1 MTETT
6 VAQGRERNV
15 AASEESPVAGSA
27 PAGLDARPAGAVRRL
42 VATYRSE
49 IALGIAILLIEF
61 VVSFWTPQVFSY
73 GNVANVAQSAA
84 PLVIMAL
91 GSLLVIIT
99 GGIDLSV
106 GSTFSLS
113 GMVAGLA
120 MSAGASWP
128 VASVV
133 GLGVGI
139 VVGAVNGLLV
149 TMLGLAPFVVTLI
162 TYAVGASLAFVI
174 TEGHSIALLD
184 PTFYLLNGGHLIPGL
199 ANYVLFCLVGTA
211 AIELGLRKLVMGR
224 WVYAVGSNDKA
235 SRLLG
240 IPVNGIRLG
249 VYVIAGLL
257 AAFSSMLSLSYI
269 SNSEATSGA
278 NMMLQAIAACVI
290 GGASL
295 FGGTGSAVGAAL
307 GAVMIT
313 VIQNGVNLIG
323 INSFWQGSVTGLVIL
338 VAVLIDRLTKIRA

>member
-1 MTETT
+1 MAETMI
-6 VAQGRERNV
+6 
-15 AASEESPVAGSA
+15 
-27 PAGLDARPAGAVRRL
+27 AGAREKTMGGSMQTSAAEDSVALETQGAGAWRRI
-42 VATYRSE
+42 ASSYRSE
-49 IALGIAILLIEF
+49 MALAIAILLVEG
-61 VVSFWTPQVFSY
+61 VVSFWSPQALSY
-73 GNVANVAQSAA
+73 GNIANVAQAAA

-91 GSLLVIIT
+91 GVLLVIIT
-99 GGIDLSV
+99 SGIDLSV

-128 VASVV
+128 AACLV
-133 GLGVGI
+133 GLGVG
-139 VVGAVNGLLV
+139 VAVGAVNGLLV

-174 TEGHSIALLD
+174 TDGHSIALLD
-184 PTFYLLNGGHLIPGL
+184 PSFYLLNGGHLIPGL
-199 ANYVLFCLVGTA
+199 GNYVLFCLIGTI
-211 AIELGLRKLVMGR
+211 AIELGLCRLVIGR
-224 WVYAVGSNDKA
+224 WVYAIGSNDRA

-240 IPVNGIRLG
+240 IPVNRIRLG
-249 VYVIAGLL
+249 VYVVAGLL

-323 INSFWQGSVTGLVIL
+323 VNSFWEGSVTGLVIL
-338 VAVLIDRLTKIRA
+338 VAVLIDRLAKIRA

>member
-1 MTETT
+1 MAAYDETS
-6 VAQGRERNV
+6 
-15 AASEESPVAGSA
+15 AASAA
-27 PAGLDARPAGAVRRL
+27 PRPTGVLRRL
-42 VATYRSE
+42 LSTYRSE
-49 IALGIAILLIEF
+49 IALALAILLIEG
-61 VVSFWTPQVFSY
+61 VVSFWSPQVFSY
-73 GNVANVAQSAA
+73 GNIANVAQSAA

-91 GSLLVIIT
+91 GVLLVIIT
-99 GGIDLSV
+99 AGIDLSV

-120 MSAGASWP
+120 MSAGALWP
-128 VASVV
+128 IACVAGLAV
-133 GLGVGI
+133 GVA
-139 VVGAVNGLLV
+139 VGAVNGLLV
-149 TMLGLAPFVVTLI
+149 TALGLAPFVVTLI

-174 TEGHSIALLD
+174 TNGHSIALLD
-184 PTFYLLNGGHLIPGL
+184 PTFYLLNGGELIPGL
-199 ANYVLFCLVGTA
+199 TNYVLFCLVATA
-211 AIELGLRKLVMGR
+211 AIEIGLRKLVMGR

-240 IPVNGIRLG
+240 IPVSGIRLS

-295 FGGTGSAVGAAL
+295 FGGTGSAIGAAL

-323 INSFWQGSVTGLVIL
+323 INSFWEGSVTGLVIL
-338 VAVLIDRLTKIRA
+338 VAVLIDKLAKVRA

>member
-1 MTETT
+1 MAGFAEPS
-6 VAQGRERNV
+6 
-15 AASEESPVAGSA
+15 AASTESIIQETRG
-27 PAGLDARPAGAVRRL
+27 AGALRR
-42 VATYRSE
+42 AAKTYRSE
-49 IALGIAILLIEF
+49 IVLAIAIVLLEGI
-61 VVSFWTPQVFSY
+61 VSFWSPQALSY
-73 GNVANVAQSAA
+73 GNIANVAQAAA
-84 PLVIMAL
+84 PLVVMAL
-91 GSLLVIIT
+91 GVLLVIIT
-99 GGIDLSV
+99 SGIDLSV

-128 VASVV
+128 AACLV

-139 VVGAVNGLLV
+139 VIGAVNGFLV
-149 TMLGLAPFVVTLI
+149 ALVGLAPFVVTLI

-174 TEGHSIALLD
+174 TDGHSIALLD
-184 PTFYLLNGGHLIPGL
+184 PTFYLLNSGRLIPGVS
-199 ANYVLFCLVGTA
+199 NYLLFCMIGTV
-211 AIELGLRKLVMGR
+211 AIEIGLGKLIIGR
-224 WVYAVGSNDKA
+224 WVYAIGSNDRA

-240 IPVNGIRLG
+240 IPVDRIRIG

-278 NMMLQAIAACVI
+278 GMMLQAIAACVI

-295 FGGTGSAVGAAL
+295 FGGTGSAIGAAL

-323 INSFWQGSVTGLVIL
+323 INSFWEGSVTGLVIL
-338 VAVLIDRLTKIRA
+338 IAVLIDRAAKIRA

>member
-1 MTETT
+1 M
-6 VAQGRERNV
+6 
-15 AASEESPVAGSA
+15 AASEETSAAGTA
-27 PAGLDARPAGAVRRL
+27 PAAAIRQAGAASRL
-42 VATYRSE
+42 FATYRSE
-49 IALGIAILLIEF
+49 FALAVAILLIMG
-61 VVSFWTPQVFSY
+61 VVSFWSPQVFSY
-73 GNVANVAQSAA
+73 GNIANVAQSAA
-84 PLVIMAL
+84 PLIIMAL
-91 GSLLVIIT
+91 GVLLVIIT
-99 GGIDLSV
+99 SGIDLSV

-120 MSAGASWP
+120 MSAGAAWP
-128 VASVV
+128 LGCVA
-133 GLGVGI
+133 GLGVG
-139 VVGAVNGLLV
+139 VAVGAVNGLLV
-149 TMLGLAPFVVTLI
+149 TALGLAPFVVTLI

-174 TEGHSIALLD
+174 TDGHSIALLD
-184 PTFYLLNGGHLIPGL
+184 PTFYLLNGGRLVPGVT
-199 ANYVLFCLVGTA
+199 NYVLFCLVGTI

-240 IPVNGIRLG
+240 IPVSGIRTG

-307 GAVMIT
+307 GAIMIT

-338 VAVLIDRLTKIRA
+338 VAVLIDRIAKVRA